1 MHMTVRST
9 LPGVLVEVEVGLG
22 LLEDRLQ
29 TIPLEQQAWEF
40 QARLLA
46 LQPQEHWVV
55 LEEKMELGMEPM
67 EAQIMVT
74 EGEAQG
80 TEFLRAVLEDQEL

>member
-1 MHMTVRST
+1 
-9 LPGVLVEVEVGLG
+9 VLAEVEVGLG
-22 LLEDRLQ
+22 LLEDRPQQVL
-29 TIPLEQQAWEF
+29 LEQQAWEF

-55 LEEKMELGMEPM
+55 LEEKMELEMEPL

-80 TEFLRAVLEDQEL
+80 TAEILRAVLEDQEL